1 MGSLAERN
9 ISLWVATSPQTN
21 YPPLSGDVTAD
32 VVVVGA
38 GITGL
43 STAVLLKRAGVRV
56 AVIEAGRVAS
66 GVTGYTTAKITS
78 LHGLVYAHLV
88 KQVGGEQARQYADA
102 NQTAIGQVAAFV
114 EEYEID
120 CDFRR
125 AAAYTYT
132 EDPARVGDI
141 EAEVGASRGLGL
153 PASYTETTDLPYPVR
168 GAVRFDD
175 QAHFHPRKYCLA
187 LAELIPGNGSHVFEA
202 TRVTGVEEGSPC
214 EVTTGH
220 GTIRAQH
227 VVLAT
232 QIPFMDRGG
241 FFAKTSPS
249 RSYALGV
256 RVEGVVPEGMYL
268 SIDSPTRSIRPH
280 LIGDETMLIIG
291 GEGHKV
297 GQDPDTR
304 RRYAALEEWSR
315 ERFDVRSIDYR
326 WSAQDYIP
334 VDNLPY
340 IGRLTSG
347 SERIF
352 VATGFKKWGMTTGT
366 FAGMIISDVILGRDN
381 PWSSLFDATRVDLTH
396 SAKQFV
402 TENANV
408 AKRFLSDR
416 VGIPKASDLTAL
428 APGEGR
434 VVEIDGERVAAY
446 RDEAGYVHAVSPIC
460 AHMGCVVS
468 WNSAERTW
476 DCPCHG
482 SRYDF
487 DGHAIQGPTV
497 RDLEPKAMEAPAG
510 ADPAEGHRGR
520 IERGTNMNGGSDQ
533 NPNPVGRALRSGAVY
548 SVAGILTARDAV
560 SAAVR
565 GIGRGVQQTPAP
577 GPDMGDVPGTH
588 PEGGGKGV
596 GESLRSGLVRGL
608 ARIMVAGR
616 GVRRAGAG
624 VLQDATQRAKAI
636 EAPAPEW
643 TLARVRMLLLRRR
656 RAMNESEE
664 ERRRRPRATSVPR
677 WSAGGAGGPPGAAC
691 WGPCVPGRSADPKAC
706 GPCSR
711 GSRGR
716 VGRSTERASQE
727 AVLRRGVATGSST

>member
-1 MGSLAERN
+1 MGSLDERN
-9 ISLWVATSPQTN
+9 MSLWVDTSPQTS

-32 VVVVGA
+32 VAVIGA

-43 STAVLLKRAGVRV
+43 STALLLKRAGARV
-56 AVIEAGRVAS
+56 AVVEAGRVAS
-66 GVTGYTTAKITS
+66 GATGYTTAKVTS
-78 LHGLVYAHLV
+78 LHGLVYAHFM
-88 KQVGGEQARQYADA
+88 KQVGEERARQYADA
-102 NQTAIGQVAAFV
+102 NQAAIGQVAAFV

-120 CDFRR
+120 CDLRR

-141 EAEVGASRGLGL
+141 EAEVEASQRLGL
-153 PASYTETTDLPYPVR
+153 PASYTETTDLPYPIR
-168 GAVRFDD
+168 GAVCFDH
-175 QAHFHPRKYCLA
+175 QAHFQPRKYCLA
-187 LAELIPGNGSHVFEA
+187 LAGLIPGNGSHVFEV

-249 RSYALGV
+249 RSYALGL
-256 RVEGVVPEGMYL
+256 RVEGTAPEGMYL
-268 SIDSPTRSIRPH
+268 SAETPTRSIRPH
-280 LIGDETMLIIG
+280 PIGGEILLIIG

-297 GQDPDTR
+297 GQDEDTR
-304 RRYAALEEWSR
+304 RRYAALEEWGS

-366 FAGMIISDVILGRDN
+366 FAGTIISDTILGRTN
-381 PWSSLFDATRVDLTH
+381 PWSSLFDATRVDLAH
-396 SAKQFV
+396 SAKQLV
-402 TENANV
+402 TQNTNV
-408 AKRFLSDR
+408 AKRFLGDR
-416 VGIPKASDLTAL
+416 FGIPKASDLTAL

-434 VVEIDGERVAAY
+434 VVEIDGERIAAY

-460 AHMGCVVS
+460 GHLGCVVS
-468 WNSAERTW
+468 WNTAERTW

-487 DGHAIQGPTV
+487 DGHALQGPTV
-497 RDLEPKAMEAPAG
+497 RDLEPKAMGVPSRREA
-510 ADPAEGHRGR
+510 AEDHRGR
-520 IERGTNMNGGSDQ
+520 MERGTNMSGESDQ
-533 NPNPVGRALRSGAVY
+533 NSTPVRKALRTTAVY
-548 SVAGILTARDAV
+548 SVAGILTARDAA

-565 GIGRGVQQTPAP
+565 GIGRGVQQAPAP

-588 PEGGGKGV
+588 PEGGGKDV
-596 GESLRSGLVRGL
+596 GGSLRSGVVLGL

-616 GVRRAGAG
+616 SVRRAGTG
-624 VLQDATQRAKAI
+624 LLQDATERAKAI
-636 EAPAPEW
+636 EAPAPKSDAG
-643 TLARVRMLLLRRR
+643 ARADVPPQ
-656 RAMNESEE
+656 EE
-664 ERRRRPRATSVPR
+664 AR
-677 WSAGGAGGPPGAAC
+677 
-691 WGPCVPGRSADPKAC
+691 DD
-706 GPCSR
+706 
-711 GSRGR
+711 
-716 VGRSTERASQE
+716 
-727 AVLRRGVATGSST
+727 